1 MLKLIPVVG
10 AAVTLPFA
18 STVNNGTCVLLPYV
32 PALTPVAAKVAF
44 VRLTFAVPSKDI
56 LSVLMSPETVK
67 VLGLV
72 SLSACATVAVP
83 KLIPVWLMAVTIPW
97 SFTVTTGVFWLLP
110 YCPADNPL
118 IDFNLPLNMTLAVP
132 LNATPAAVTSPALF
146 VPVFP
151 SILKLRLFANWTAV
165 WTVAFA
171 KLIFLVVAEVRRPFA
186 STVISAYCVPE
197 EFP

>member
-1 MLKLIPVVG
+1 MI
-10 AAVTLPFA
+10 LPFA
-18 STVNNGTCVLLPYV
+18 SIVGIGTCVPLPYV

-44 VRLTFAVPSKDI
+44 VRVTFPVPSNDI

-83 KLIPVWLMAVTIPW
+83 KLIPVWLMAVTRPW

-118 IDFNLPLNMTLAVP
+118 TVFNLPLNITLAVP
-132 LNATPAAVTSPALF
+132 LNATPAAVTSPALLG
-146 VPVFP
+146 PGFP

-171 KLIFLVVAEVRRPFA
+171 KLIFLVVAEVTLPFV
-186 STVISAYCVPE
+186 STVTCAYCVPVA
-197 EFP
+197 FP